1 MASALQG
8 RAAPVAMLA
17 ARCPCA
23 ARQRRR
29 AAPARRACTV
39 VAASASAAVIRG
51 DAAGEALVAWAR
63 SDGAF
68 VSPSLAVNAV
78 AGGVRGVVACAP
90 VATGD
95 VLIWLPPSCTCFSA
109 AAARDEGVLGVGAA
123 VRAYDAAHA
132 DAPLS
137 DEAALALWC
146 AAAAD
151 APPEATSPLSPYAA
165 ALPAE
170 APDLPALWPAAH
182 VEALLP
188 WWMADAAAA
197 DAADAAD
204 AVEAAAEAARG
215 MPAGRAPSAARL
227 EWAWAHVR
235 ARAIKFQVRSGKDG
249 SLSWSKCLMPVVDSQ
264 NHEPDALGDAGC
276 EHAGADWGWLAAPL
290 ARGPASRVEFEGGG
304 ARWVATRDIAPGEHV
319 TWRRVPCTAH
329 CMFSAATQPH
339 MHTGADCP
347 CDAATATGR

>member
-1 MASALQG
+1 MTWHGTAKIAHHPARMASAL
-8 RAAPVAMLA
+8 RAHAAPPP
-17 ARCPCA
+17 ARCLCA
-23 ARQRRR
+23 ARRRGMASR
-29 AAPARRACTV
+29 PASAAAA
-39 VAASASAAVIRG
+39 AASSASASVVRG

-68 VSPSLAVNAV
+68 VSPSLTVNAV

-90 VATGD
+90 VTRGD
-95 VLIWLPPSCTCFSA
+95 MLIGLPPSCTCFSA

-132 DAPLS
+132 GAPLS

-151 APPEATSPLSPYAA
+151 APADAASPLSPYAA

-170 APDLPALWPAAH
+170 APDLPALWPPAH

-188 WWMADAAAA
+188 WWLADAAAT

-204 AVEAAAEAARG
+204 AVEAAAEAAAA

-227 EWAWAHVR
+227 QWAWAHVR
-235 ARAIKFQVRSGKDG
+235 ARAIKFQARTVSH
-249 SLSWSKCLMPVVDSQ
+249 V
-264 NHEPDALGDAGC
+264 A
-276 EHAGADWGWLAAPL
+276 
-290 ARGPASRVEFEGGG
+290 ARGR
-304 ARWVATRDIAPGEHV
+304 I
-319 TWRRVPCTAH
+319 
-329 CMFSAATQPH
+329 
-339 MHTGADCP
+339 
-347 CDAATATGR
+347 